1 MLLAPPSGHIT
12 LKHSAPSPNCGYKPL
27 EAHLAYLSVM
37 ADFLARETW
46 PRQTGTLTLKGG
58 ENGLSAFS
66 IMLKVVRE
74 KDNFQLSSAL
84 ATPKGDVGSIWIS
97 LNFAL
102 LHNWH

>member
-1 MLLAPPSGHIT
+1 
-12 LKHSAPSPNCGYKPL
+12 
-27 EAHLAYLSVM
+27 M

-84 ATPKGDVGSIWIS
+84 ATPNGNVRRVWTRLRRKLEIQKNYRFQSS
-97 LNFAL
+97 
-102 LHNWH
+102 